1 MIQQNLLRGVYD
13 QKTVLELNL
22 ELGSRLELDVYLGL
36 MLVLKCW
43 NLKRNMNIYEYIWT
57 LFSISDMWNKLV
69 FFSDEW
75 VEKMECNITET

>member
-36 MLVLKCW
+36 MLVLKC
-43 NLKRNMNIYEYIWT
+43 
-57 LFSISDMWNKLV
+57 
-69 FFSDEW
+69 
-75 VEKMECNITET
+75 